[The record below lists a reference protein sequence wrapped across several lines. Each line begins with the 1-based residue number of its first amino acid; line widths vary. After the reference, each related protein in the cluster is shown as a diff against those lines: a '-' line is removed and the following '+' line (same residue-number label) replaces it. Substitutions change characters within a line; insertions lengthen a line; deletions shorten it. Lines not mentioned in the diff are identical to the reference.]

1 MPHKSKA
8 DELYERIIKGEI
20 DGYFNS
26 FNAEDFKVL
35 LTALAD
41 DDVDAMVEVLAK
53 NLKASKS
60 GFETVLFAGTY
71 DAEVRELANR
81 IFSRERKKREA
92 EKIERIILEQPRARP
107 VFFPPRETRLAQR
120 FKKPI
125 KVKASP
131 RQKEYRKTQPKEFT
145 PREIKFLQA
154 RVSMTGG
161 QVFREYLNT
170 FGNVRTNR
178 SVKTKF
184 FRVR

>member
-1 MPHKSKA
+1 MPQKSKA
-8 DELYERIIKGEI
+8 DELYERISKGEV
-20 DGYFNS
+20 DNYFKS
-26 FNAEDFKVL
+26 FNAEDFKAL

-41 DDVDAMVEVLAK
+41 DDVDAMAELLAK

-60 GFETVLFAGTY
+60 GFEDVLFAGTY
-71 DAEVRELANR
+71 DAEVRELSER
-81 IFSRERKKREA
+81 IMSRERKRREK
-92 EKIERIILEQPRARP
+92 EKIEEIIEEEPSFKQ
-107 VFFPPRETRLAQR
+107 VIFPPREQRLAQR

-131 RQKEYRKTQPKEFT
+131 RQREYRKTQPKDFT

-154 RVSMTGG
+154 RASLTGG
-161 QVFREYLNT
+161 QVFREYISN

-178 SVKTKF
+178 SVKSKF